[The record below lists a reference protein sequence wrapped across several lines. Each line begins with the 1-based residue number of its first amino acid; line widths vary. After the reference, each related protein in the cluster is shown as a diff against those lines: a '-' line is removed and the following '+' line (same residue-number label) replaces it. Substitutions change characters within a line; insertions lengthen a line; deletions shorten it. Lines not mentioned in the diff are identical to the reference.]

1 VKLSI
6 VIPALNEEYRLSGL
20 FGELAPLRHR
30 GAEVIVVDGGST
42 DGTVAAAERAG
53 VQVCRTPPGRALQMN
68 AGARQARGDIL
79 LFLHADTIPPP
90 RADQLIFAALERG
103 PHCWG
108 RFDVVIAGRAR
119 MLRVVA
125 QLMNLRS
132 RLTAIA
138 TGDHGIF
145 VTREAFEAVEGF
157 PDQPLM
163 EDIEISRRLRRRS
176 RPICLSEAVT
186 TSGRRWDR
194 NGVWPTILL
203 MWRIRLAYWRG
214 TPADELAKVYR

>member
-1 VKLSI
+1 VKVSI
-6 VIPALNEEYRLSGL
+6 VIPTLNEEGRLPVL
-20 FGELAPLRHR
+20 FGKLAPLRRR
-30 GAEVIVVDGGST
+30 GAEVIVVDGGSV
-42 DGTVAAAERAG
+42 DDTVATAERAG

-68 AGARQARGDIL
+68 AGARLARGDVL

-90 RADQLIFAALERG
+90 RADQLIFAALSRG

-108 RFDVVIAGRAR
+108 RFDVTIAGRAR
-119 MLRVVA
+119 MLSVVA
-125 QLMNLRS
+125 RLMNLRS
-132 RLTAIA
+132 RLTGIA

-145 VTREAFEAVEGF
+145 VTREVFHAVHGF

-176 RPICLSEAVT
+176 RPICLSEAAT

-194 NGVWPTILL
+194 KGVWRTILL
-203 MWRIRLAYWRG
+203 MWRIRFAYWRG
-214 TPADELAKVYR
+214 TPAGELAKVYR